1 MYKEYANT
9 LVHIKNKSKTE
20 FYRSQFSRYKDNLR
34 STWKVIGSVI
44 KRKTKGQSLPTKLVY
59 ENKTYT
65 SESDIADQF
74 NAYFTSVGPILASKI
89 KSNSSTKDP
98 TDYINTS
105 PRHSFT
111 LSRVSESQVLN
122 VFNSL
127 DESIKRLI

>member
-89 KSNSSTKDP
+89 KGNSSTKDP

-105 PRHSFT
+105 PRHCFT
-111 LSRVSESQVLN
+111 VFSSYKILSPKC
-122 VFNSL
+122 FY
-127 DESIKRLI
+127 